1 MQWFPNFFGEVTSPL
16 FFYIF
21 ENSSVNNEKL
31 NVLFINQKSMK
42 YSEISSKT
50 LKKIFEPNGTLN
62 KITSTSRRLKIY
74 LIQFYEFFFET
85 ISWLATTRFANYV
98 LLHNLRVTN
107 FFIWRLIYRTERACL
122 IPGTYRC
129 PIYESSHKKFWNSE
143 IGLL

>member
-74 LIQFYEFFFET
+74 LIQFYEFFF
-85 ISWLATTRFANYV
+85 LKRF
-98 LLHNLRVTN
+98 HD
-107 FFIWRLIYRTERACL
+107 
-122 IPGTYRC
+122 
-129 PIYESSHKKFWNSE
+129 
-143 IGLL
+143 